1 MITALESLYRMLPS
15 DERFSLSTPDTLIFG
30 RDTVGQTGE
39 HTAPHG
45 DVALVVTDPGIQKA
59 GLLDAVHASLEH
71 AGVAVEVYNGVR
83 PDPTV
88 AMARECAETAVDVGA
103 DAIVG
108 VGGGSALDV
117 AKAAAVISTADVP
130 IEELFGRD
138 NVAVAGLPTILLPT
152 TAGTG
157 SEVSPACVLTD
168 AAGEKRGIVDA
179 ALFASAAIVDPD
191 LTLGLPMAQTRSTGL
206 DAFAHAIGSYLS
218 TDANTFA
225 DTLCVRAMALIESS
239 LRDATFHGAQAPEAR
254 VNMSLAAT
262 MAMVGRVHGGK
273 AAIHSI
279 AYGIQAMYGVP
290 HGKAIAMVLPES
302 IEYNLPACASKLGQ
316 LGSAVYDATGNTR
329 EQADAVVRGVRA
341 LRRDVG
347 LDVSLR
353 SVGATDGDLPE
364 LAELAVQ
371 SERHL
376 EANPRP
382 VEPAD
387 AKAIFEQI
395 Y

>member
-1 MITALESLYRMLPS
+1 MLPT
-15 DERFSLSTPDTLIFG
+15 DERFSLRTPDALIFG
-30 RDTVGQTGE
+30 RGTVDQTGD
-39 HTAPHG
+39 TAAPHG
-45 DVALVVTDPGIQKA
+45 DTVLVVTDPGIEEA
-59 GLLDAVHASLEH
+59 GLLDGVLASIEH
-71 AGVAVEVYNGVR
+71 AGLAFDVYDGVR
-83 PDPTV
+83 PDPSVT
-88 AMARECAETAVDVGA
+88 MAKECAETTADIGA
-103 DAIVG
+103 DVVVG

-117 AKAAAVISTADVP
+117 AKAAAVISATELPV
-130 IEELFGRD
+130 EELFGLD
-138 NVAVAGLPTILLPT
+138 NIMTAGLPTILLPT

-168 AAGEKRGIVDA
+168 PAGEKRGIVDD

-191 LTLGLPMAQTRSTGL
+191 LTLGLPVPQTRATGL
-206 DAFAHAIGSYLS
+206 DAFAHAIGSYMS
-218 TDANTFA
+218 TDSNTFA
-225 DTLCVRAMALIESS
+225 DTLCVRAMELIEES
-239 LRDATFHGAQAPEAR
+239 LRDATFHGRHLPGAR

-262 MAMVGRVHGGK
+262 LAMVGRVNGGK

-279 AYGIQAMYGVP
+279 AYGIQAMYDVP
-290 HGKAIAMVLPES
+290 HGEAIAMVLPET
-302 IEYNLPACASKLGQ
+302 IEYNLPACTDKLAR
-316 LGSAVYDATGNTR
+316 LGADLYDATGSPR
-329 EQADAVVRGVRA
+329 EKAGAVVQGVRA

-364 LAELAVQ
+364 LAELAVR

-382 VEPAD
+382 LEPAD
-387 AKAIFEQI
+387 AKDILNQI